1 MIYFFICL
9 LQTLVHKFSISA
21 NELLMNDI
29 QDLLKMKVGKLYMR
43 LTADNLLLP
52 FYFKM
57 MFNNKTETV
66 VPGMNTE
73 Q

>member
-1 MIYFFICL
+1 M
-9 LQTLVHKFSISA
+9 HKFSISA

>member
-1 MIYFFICL
+1 
-9 LQTLVHKFSISA
+9 
-21 NELLMNDI
+21 MNDI

-73 Q
+73 QWT